1 MANEILKKLFLDA
14 HLQIVDGISPDSV
27 MDALFQKEVISSD
40 DYSRL
45 RQTPVIEDRCR
56 DLMSRLHKS
65 PHPQA
70 FIHLRLA
77 LLNQHSWL
85 VDQIDKQLPSLTSQL
100 QQLHLGEATDGKLLL
115 LTCKSIT
122 NLHCLKLVYG

>member
-1 MANEILKKLFLDA
+1 VCAADRMANEILKKLFQDV
-14 HLQIVDGISPDSV
+14 HSKMVDGINPDSV
-27 MDALFQKEVISSD
+27 MDVLFERNVISSD

-56 DLMSRLHKS
+56 DLISRLHKS

-85 VDQIDKQLPSLTSQL
+85 VDEIDKQLPSLTSQL
-100 QQLHLGEATDGKLLL
+100 QQLHLDQATDGNLLL
-115 LTCKSIT
+115 
-122 NLHCLKLVYG
+122 